1 MRRGDFMKQFGF
13 EVDLNKTFIYV
24 IDASLGLSK
33 GKIAA
38 QVSHV
43 AMMLSNNSKILGRSV
58 VLKAPHDY
66 FEFLCSQPEAI
77 YVRDA
82 GLTEVPSGT
91 RTCVGFIKNDSN
103 QKLFK
108 DLKLL

>member
-1 MRRGDFMKQFGF
+1 MQFKF
-13 EVDLNKTFIYV
+13 DVDLNKTFIYV
-24 IDASLGLSK
+24 VDSSLGLSK

-43 AMMLSNNSKILGRSV
+43 AMLLSDCGKVLGRAI

-66 FEFLCSQPEAI
+66 FEVLCGQPEAVYI
-77 YVRDA
+77 RDA
-82 GLTEVPSGT
+82 GLTEVPEGT
-91 RTCVGFIKNDSN
+91 ITCVGFIKNESN

-108 DLKLL
+108 DLKSL

>member
-1 MRRGDFMKQFGF
+1 MNQFGF

-24 IDASLGLSK
+24 IDSSLGLSK

-43 AMMLSNNSKILGRSV
+43 AMMLSEGKVLGRSV

-66 FEFLCSQPEAI
+66 FEFLCNQPDSI

-82 GLTEVPSGT
+82 GLTEVPAGT
-91 RTCVGFIKNDSN
+91 RTCVGFIKNESN

>member
-1 MRRGDFMKQFGF
+1 MKQFGF
-13 EVDLNKTFIYV
+13 DVDLNKTFIYV
-24 IDASLGLSK
+24 IDSSLGLSK

-43 AMMLSNNSKILGRSV
+43 AMILSEDCKVLGRAV
-58 VLKAPHDY
+58 VLKSNHEY
-66 FEFLCSQPEAI
+66 FEFLCEQPNAI

-82 GLTEVPSGT
+82 GLTEVPAGT
-91 RTCVGFIKNDSN
+91 RTCVGFVKNESN

>member
-1 MRRGDFMKQFGF
+1 MQFGF

-24 IDASLGLSK
+24 LDSSLGLSK

-43 AMMLSNNSKILGRSV
+43 AMILSEGSKTLGRAV

-66 FEFLCSQPEAI
+66 FESLCGLSESI

-108 DLKLL
+108 ELKLL

>member
-1 MRRGDFMKQFGF
+1 MKQFGF
-13 EVDLNKTFIYV
+13 EVDLNKTFVYV
-24 IDASLGLSK
+24 VDASLGLSK

-43 AMMLSNNSKILGRSV
+43 AMMLSDGSKVLGRAI

-66 FEFLCSQPEAI
+66 FEFLCGLSLCGVTSCVYAQ
-77 YVRDA
+77 DA
-82 GLTEVPSGT
+82 GLTEVPAGT
-91 RTCVGFIKNDSN
+91 KTCVGFIRNESN
-103 QKLFK
+103 ARLFK

>member
-1 MRRGDFMKQFGF
+1 MKQFGF
-13 EVDLNKTFIYV
+13 EVDLNKTFIYIV
-24 IDASLGLSK
+24 DASLGLSK

-43 AMMLSNNSKILGRSV
+43 AMMLSEGSKVLGRAV
-58 VLKAPHDY
+58 VLKASHDY
-66 FEFLCSQPEAI
+66 FEFLCTVPGSV
-77 YVRDA
+77 YVQDA
-82 GLTEVPSGT
+82 GLTEVPAST

-103 QKLFK
+103 KELIK

>member
-1 MRRGDFMKQFGF
+1 MKQFGF
-13 EVDLNKTFIYV
+13 NVDLNKTFVYV

-43 AMMLSNNSKILGRSV
+43 AMLLSDCSKVLGRAI
-58 VLKAPHDY
+58 VLKSSHDY
-66 FEFLCSQPEAI
+66 FEFLCSQPEAVYI
-77 YVRDA
+77 HDA
-82 GLTEVPSGT
+82 GLTEVPEGT
-91 RTCVGFIKNDSN
+91 ITCVGFIKNDSN